1 LKREIDRGSI
11 VGQHRVEKGGEGFEG
26 KNRWVREEEATYW
39 AMSSRE
45 EKERKEP
52 EKTSEFFPKHD
63 YRLLLIRFF
72 RCVFLLIVTS
82 GLRRETRD
90 TIRLQRLLRKL

>member
-1 LKREIDRGSI
+1 MGP
-11 VGQHRVEKGGEGFEG
+11 GGGGDILGDECL
-26 KNRWVREEEATYW
+26 
-39 AMSSRE
+39 RE

-52 EKTSEFFPKHD
+52 EKTSNFLTKHD

-82 GLRRETRD
+82 GLRRD
-90 TIRLQRLLRKL
+90 TIYLHRLLRKL

>member
-1 LKREIDRGSI
+1 MGP
-11 VGQHRVEKGGEGFEG
+11 GGGGDILGDECL
-26 KNRWVREEEATYW
+26 
-39 AMSSRE
+39 RE